1 MFSNFYWQLRKKP
14 RKQRE
19 SRDSTGEDNSSSSN
33 DDSHTDN
40 GTDSDDS
47 RTNCSLRPMIGSE
60 LHYSS
65 DDIES
70 PPPAVAVDR
79 IDNGGAEHELS
90 IDVNRSKIDDSEDK

>member
-1 MFSNFYWQLRKKP
+1 
-14 RKQRE
+14 
-19 SRDSTGEDNSSSSN
+19 
-33 DDSHTDN
+33 
-40 GTDSDDS
+40 
-47 RTNCSLRPMIGSE
+47 MIGSE